1 MQILPRSRPSQDAL
15 PLPECEVT
23 ASAAE
28 RLDGRPLESK
38 TMSRFARGLKRA
50 LDVAG
55 SALLLI
61 LTAPVIA
68 TLALLVK
75 VQDGGPVIHRRR
87 VVGPEGDFDA
97 FKLRSMRVD
106 ADEILR
112 RDPALRR
119 EFEVNFKLKD
129 DPRVTPV
136 GAFMRRTSLDELP
149 QLWNVLKGEMSL
161 VGPRM
166 ITPAELQK
174 YGEAGWIFGCV
185 KPGLTGYWQIQGR
198 QEVAY
203 ENRVAMDLFYVQNW
217 SLALDLK
224 ILVKTP
230 LRVLRGA
237 GAY

>member
-1 MQILPRSRPSQDAL
+1 
-15 PLPECEVT
+15 
-23 ASAAE
+23 
-28 RLDGRPLESK
+28 
-38 TMSRFARGLKRA
+38 
-50 LDVAG
+50 
-55 SALLLI
+55 
-61 LTAPVIA
+61 
-68 TLALLVK
+68 
-75 VQDGGPVIHRRR
+75 
-87 VVGPEGDFDA
+87 
-97 FKLRSMRVD
+97 VD

-129 DPRVTPV
+129 DPRVTAV
-136 GAFMRRTSLDELP
+136 GTFMRRTSLDELP
-149 QLWNVLKGEMSL
+149 QLWNVLTGEMSL

-166 ITPAELQK
+166 ITPAELK
-174 YGEAGWIFGCV
+174 KFGEAGWIFRCV

-198 QEVAY
+198 QEISY

-217 SLALDLK
+217 TLALDLK